1 MTMTSAYV
9 RLMKLHLL
17 HHELFLF
24 SAFVMSWSVLRGAR
38 LLVSKRKYF
47 LAIQQSKV
55 PNYIFNLMANL

>member
-1 MTMTSAYV
+1 MTSACV
-9 RLMKLHLL
+9 LLMMLHLL

-24 SAFVMSWSVLRGAR
+24 SASVMSWSALRGAR

-47 LAIQQSKV
+47 LAMQQSKV